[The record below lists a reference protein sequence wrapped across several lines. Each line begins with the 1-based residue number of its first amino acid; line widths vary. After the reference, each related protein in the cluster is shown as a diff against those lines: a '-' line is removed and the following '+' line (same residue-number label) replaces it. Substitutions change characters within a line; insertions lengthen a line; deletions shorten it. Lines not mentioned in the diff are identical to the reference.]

1 MCLCGLPP
9 DVILEAAHNAFKFWD
24 NQRQVEIKYQEFLHK
39 DTLSK
44 ASQMEKSYVEK
55 LNDTKQK
62 LQSVSERLQVT
73 EEQYELT
80 KREFQN
86 IQEKYS
92 EKVRERNKL
101 QELYNSLKRKYEQ
114 SGGMRSTSPSL
125 SSELE
130 SHTIVSPSSTY
141 KENQE
146 NISPGNSN
154 LLFNKNQP
162 IRSSATSGLL
172 DFRVSK
178 TSPNNALAQNSSTS
192 GVAALL
198 KSSSNAGLNNTNNDH
213 RSPLF
218 ALGSTNKNVNNINNG
233 DTGKSYVE
241 KLNDTKQKLQSVS
254 ERLQVTEEQ
263 YELTKREFQNIQ
275 EKYSEK
281 VRERNKLQ
289 ELYNSLKR
297 KYEQS
302 GGMRSTSPSLSSE
315 LESHTIVSPSSTY
328 KENQENISP
337 GNSNLL
343 FNKNQPIR
351 SSATSGLLDFRVSK
365 TSPNN
370 ALAQNSSTSGVAA
383 LLKSSSNAGLN
394 NTNNDHRSPLF
405 ALGSTNKNVNNIN
418 NGDTGK
424 SSGFLFNRN
433 EAHKLLYTPLKR
445 SRPTSP
451 RNPIQFNNALLP
463 SRRSPTS
470 K

>member
-1 MCLCGLPP
+1 MQSFIICYESLRPLTC
-9 DVILEAAHNAFKFWD
+9 INK
-24 NQRQVEIKYQEFLHK
+24 R
-39 DTLSK
+39 
-44 ASQMEKSYVEK
+44 SYVEK

-213 RSPLF
+213 RKLF
-218 ALGSTNKNVNNINNG
+218 V
-233 DTGKSYVE
+233 
-241 KLNDTKQKLQSVS
+241 
-254 ERLQVTEEQ
+254 
-263 YELTKREFQNIQ
+263 
-275 EKYSEK
+275 
-281 VRERNKLQ
+281 
-289 ELYNSLKR
+289 
-297 KYEQS
+297 
-302 GGMRSTSPSLSSE
+302 
-315 LESHTIVSPSSTY
+315 
-328 KENQENISP
+328 
-337 GNSNLL
+337 
-343 FNKNQPIR
+343 
-351 SSATSGLLDFRVSK
+351 
-365 TSPNN
+365 
-370 ALAQNSSTSGVAA
+370 
-383 LLKSSSNAGLN
+383 
-394 NTNNDHRSPLF
+394 
-405 ALGSTNKNVNNIN
+405 
-418 NGDTGK
+418 
-424 SSGFLFNRN
+424 FLFQLN
-433 EAHKLLYTPLKR
+433 
-445 SRPTSP
+445 
-451 RNPIQFNNALLP
+451 
-463 SRRSPTS
+463 
-470 K
+470 